1 MKKFRKPLIVSA
13 TAVLL
18 AASAQIAAAPAPA
31 LSYVHVRVVGSSTQG
46 WEFVSE
52 NQLSTTKDHGGSQ
65 LRAVTVEIGY
75 GHSPA
80 AKMNGSLLPQS
91 ANYLTTTF
99 CNYSNFLQA
108 CNPGETVVG
117 FVRYWNLDGYQ
128 NGNFWYGNTSTNS
141 PWNTLDDN
149 MTIL

>member
-1 MKKFRKPLIVSA
+1 MKKLRKPLIVSA
-13 TAVLL
+13 AAMLL

-46 WEFVSE
+46 WEFVGE
-52 NQLSTTKDHGGSQ
+52 NALSTTKDHGGSQ
-65 LRAVTVEIGY
+65 LRVVTVEIGY
-75 GHSPA
+75 GYTPV
-80 AKMNGSLLPQS
+80 AKMNGSVLPQS

-108 CNPGETVVG
+108 CNPGEIVVG
-117 FVRYWNLDGYQ
+117 YVRYWNLDGYQ
-128 NGNFWYGNTSTNS
+128 AGNFWYENTSTNS
-141 PWNTLDDN
+141 PWNTLGDQ